1 MKKFLLIVS
10 LLLMFS
16 NFAQAHED
24 CPYHTCSRPDYLVN
38 SEHLREEQNFPNCKE
53 HIKVTD
59 TYVDV
64 YSQGGESTYVRYTAK
79 RKDGS
84 VIIDRCRAIEHSI
97 YKGNHYFIVNKN
109 KKYGII
115 NSNGEY
121 ITSKN
126 YSYLEEIAPN
136 RILAYINRRYGVIDY
151 SEKVIVPIKYKEFEN
166 AGKNLYITKLN
177 GYYGMM
183 NSSNVS
189 FIKNQYDKITPLYN
203 TFLIKSDGKYGLAN
217 ANAKIIL
224 EPKYDKISALG
235 EYIIVKSDKLY
246 QIYDSNG
253 KLLSDKHYKKVN
265 LKKNVL
271 KGKLTENEWVEVL

>member
-1 MKKFLLIVS
+1 MKKFLLITA
-10 LLLMFS
+10 LLLIFS
-16 NFAQAHED
+16 NFAQAHPN
-24 CPYHTCSRPDYLVN
+24 CAYHNCSRPDYLVN

-64 YSQGGESTYVRYTAK
+64 YSRGGQSTYVRYTAK
-79 RKDGS
+79 TKDGN
-84 VIIDRCRAIEHSI
+84 VIIDRCRKIEHSI

-109 KKYGII
+109 RKYGII
-115 NSNGEY
+115 KSNGEY
-121 ITSKN
+121 ITTKD

-136 RILAYINRRYGVIDY
+136 RILANINKKYGVIDY
-151 SEKVIVPIKYKEFEN
+151 SEKVIVPIKYKEFEKV
-166 AGKNLYITKLN
+166 GKDLYITKLN

-183 NSSNVS
+183 NSSNVV
-189 FIKNQYDKITPLYN
+189 FIKNQYEKITPMYN

-217 ANAKIIL
+217 AEAKIIL
-224 EPKYDKISALG
+224 EPIYDKISTLG
-235 EYIIVKSDKLY
+235 EYILVKSDKQY

-253 KLLSDKHYKKVN
+253 KLLSDKYYSKVS

-271 KGKLTENEWVEVL
+271 KGKLAENEWVDVL